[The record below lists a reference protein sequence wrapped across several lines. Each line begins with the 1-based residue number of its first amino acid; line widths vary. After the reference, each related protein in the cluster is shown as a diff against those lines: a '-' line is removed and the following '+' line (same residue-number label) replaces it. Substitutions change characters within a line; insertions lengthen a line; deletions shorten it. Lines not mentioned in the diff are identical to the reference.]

1 MEHISHH
8 DNTSNEE
15 ISLKCDTFPVLAEST
30 SCSVKSST
38 LSVSKEVREHDIP
51 QTDKEERD
59 TVKLVEND
67 SPNPSQLS
75 VELSKRQRKKLLKLE
90 NWEKKKKEKRQK
102 EKEKMKAKRLEAIEQ
117 GLPVR
122 NGPSRKELKR
132 RKISYADA
140 AIEIVID
147 LSFDQMMIDKD
158 VAKCV
163 KQLLRIYTLNRR
175 SERPIPLHFVGIEKD
190 GAVER
195 HLARND
201 GYRHWDV
208 RFSNEHFM
216 QLFKP
221 SSLVYLTSESDNVL
235 DQLEPGC
242 VYVIGGLV
250 DHNQHKG
257 HCYQLAQQNG
267 IRHARLPLAEHLV
280 IKTRTIL
287 TINQVFEI
295 LLNVHMGKEWQQ
307 TLLQVL
313 PARKGVIPKPVEATH
328 SDQTIG
334 KT

>member
-1 MEHISHH
+1 MEDTAH
-8 DNTSNEE
+8 DDTKVEETTSQSNTIIPTPEVKGPNDELGS
-15 ISLKCDTFPVLAEST
+15 ITTSSSPVLDDGKDRT
-30 SCSVKSST
+30 G
-38 LSVSKEVREHDIP
+38 LQPVSEAN
-51 QTDKEERD
+51 QT
-59 TVKLVEND
+59 NAA
-67 SPNPSQLS
+67 P
-75 VELSKRQRKKLLKLE
+75 ELSKRQRKKLLKLE
-90 NWEKKKKEKRQK
+90 KWEQRKKEKRQK
-102 EKEKMKAKRLEAIEQ
+102 EKEKMKAKRIEALQQ

-122 NGPSRKELKR
+122 KGPSRKELKR
-132 RKISYADA
+132 RKVSYNDA
-140 AIEIVID
+140 KIDIVVD
-147 LSFDQMMIDKD
+147 LSFDRMMIDKD

-175 SERPIPLHFVGIEKD
+175 SERPVPLHFVGIEQG

-216 QLFKP
+216 QLFQP
-221 SSLVYLTSESDNVL
+221 SSLVYLTSESDQVL
-235 DQLEPGC
+235 DRLEDGC

-257 HCYQLAQQNG
+257 HCYQLAQLHG

-287 TINQVFEI
+287 TINQVFEV
-295 LLNVHMGKEWQQ
+295 LLKVHMGREWQQ
-307 TLLQVL
+307 TLLEVL
-313 PARKGVIPKPVEATH
+313 PARKGVTPKPGVLAADDEASTEPAEAA
-328 SDQTIG
+328 T

>member
-1 MEHISHH
+1 MPTDVKGANDELCLVTTSSLAVLDDGKDHAGLQSVSEANEP
-8 DNTSNEE
+8 NTSQSNN
-15 ISLKCDTFPVLAEST
+15 S
-30 SCSVKSST
+30 
-38 LSVSKEVREHDIP
+38 
-51 QTDKEERD
+51 
-59 TVKLVEND
+59 
-67 SPNPSQLS
+67 
-75 VELSKRQRKKLLKLE
+75 ELSKRQRKKLLKLE
-90 NWEKKKKEKRQK
+90 NWEMKKKEKRQK
-102 EKEKMKAKRLEAIEQ
+102 EKEKMKAKRIEAIQQ
-117 GLPVR
+117 GLPIR

-132 RKISYADA
+132 RKVSYSNAT
-140 AIEIVID
+140 IEIVVD
-147 LSFDQMMIDKD
+147 LSFDHMMIDKD

-175 SERPIPLHFVGIEKD
+175 SERPVPLHFVGIEKG

-208 RFSNEHFM
+208 RFSSEHFM

-221 SSLVYLTSESDNVL
+221 STLVYLTSESDQVL
-235 DQLEPGC
+235 DRLEDGC

-257 HCYQLAQQNG
+257 HCYQLAQQHG

-287 TINQVFEI
+287 TINQVFEV
-295 LLNVHMGKEWQQ
+295 LLNVHMGKQWQP
-307 TLLQVL
+307 TLLEVL
-313 PARKGVIPKPVEATH
+313 PARKGVTPKPCDVTVGDECMRTVENET
-328 SDQTIG
+328 